1 MPALSVIII
10 TKNEAHRIRRCLEN
24 LQWADEIVVVD
35 SGSSDDTLSICKEF
49 TENVFVRPFD
59 NFSNQ
64 KNAALDLAS
73 GEWALSID
81 ADEVVTADLAREIRQ
96 RIRSTGAGYA
106 AYSVRREN
114 FACGPPIRHGL
125 KNDTQVKLF
134 IRGVCRYLKE
144 PKSTRLYSSHRC

>member
-49 TENVFVRPFD
+49 TENVFVRQFD
-59 NFSNQ
+59 DFSNQ

-73 GEWALSID
+73 GEWVLSID
-81 ADEVVTADLAREIRQ
+81 ADEVVTADLARDIRQ
-96 RIRSTGAGYA
+96 RISSSGAGYA

-114 FACGPPIRHGL
+114 FVCGRPILRVSQ
-125 KNDTQVKLF
+125 NDSHVKL
-134 IRGVCRYLKE
+134 
-144 PKSTRLYSSHRC
+144 